1 MLLFPIL
8 GVAMKALQFT
18 SPGEFS
24 VNDIDV
30 PTIGPDEV
38 LLASRAVGICHSDIE
53 LLEGRYIIP
62 FGYPIIP
69 GHEWSAEVMEVGSR
83 VTSLKPGD
91 RVVGECVIGMDHF
104 GFSISG
110 AGAEFFTAK
119 ESWLHKLPD
128 NVSWTQGALVEPFSC
143 GYYATVRADNLDGS
157 DTVLVYGAGPIG
169 LGTVAAAAA
178 KGARVIVAEPS
189 ADRVEIA
196 KKLGAE
202 AAVDPTSDGF
212 LEEVMELTGGAGA
225 SVVFEAS
232 GKPSAMASALETAA
246 FRARLVYIGIDVG
259 GSAPAKLGLFQS
271 KELQARG
278 IIGSPGVWPQTIE
291 FLSRTGI
298 DLTPLVTKTFPLAE
312 ADQAIQAI
320 YDDKSQVKIH
330 YVSEAS

>member
-1 MLLFPIL
+1 
-8 GVAMKALQFT
+8 MKALQFT
-18 SPGEFS
+18 APGSFS
-24 VNDIDV
+24 VNDL
-30 PTIGPDEV
+30 PTPAIGPDEV

-83 VTSLKPGD
+83 VTGLKPGD

-110 AGAEFFTAK
+110 AGAEYFVAK

-169 LGTVAAAAA
+169 LGTVAASSA
-178 KGARVIVAEPS
+178 KGARVIVAEPA

-196 KKLGAE
+196 RRLGAD
-202 AAVDPTSDGF
+202 AAVDPTSEGF
-212 LEEVMELTGGAGA
+212 VDQVMELTGGAGA

-232 GKPSAMASALETAA
+232 GKPAAMASALETAG
-246 FRARLVYIGIDVG
+246 FRARIVYIGIDVG
-259 GSAPAKLGLFQS
+259 GSAPAKMGLFQS

-298 DLTPLVTKTFPLAE
+298 DLSPLVTSTFPLAE
-312 ADQAIQAI
+312 ADQAIQTVL
-320 YDDKSQVKIH
+320 DDRSQVKVH
-330 YVSEAS
+330 YVSSAS

>member
-1 MLLFPIL
+1 
-8 GVAMKALQFT
+8 MKALQFMA
-18 SPGEFS
+18 PGDFS
-24 VNDIDV
+24 VNDINT
-30 PTIGPDEV
+30 PGIGDDEV

-69 GHEWSAEVMEVGSR
+69 GHEWSAEVMEVGKK

-91 RVVGECVIGMDHF
+91 HVVGECVIGMEHF

-119 ESWLHKLPD
+119 ESWLHKIPD

-157 DTVLVYGAGPIG
+157 DTAIVLGAGPIG
-169 LGTVAAAAA
+169 LGVVAAASA

-189 ADRVEIA
+189 AERVAIA
-196 KKLGAE
+196 RQLGAD
-202 AAVDPTSDGF
+202 ASVDPTSETF
-212 LEEVMELTGGAGA
+212 LEQVAELTGGKGA

-232 GKPSAMASALETAA
+232 GKPAAMASALEVAA
-246 FRARLVYIGIDVG
+246 FRARIVYIGIDVG

-298 DLTPLVTKTFPLAE
+298 DLTPLVTSTFDLSE
-312 ADQAIQAI
+312 ADKAIQTVL
-320 YDDKSQVKIH
+320 DDKSQVKVH
-330 YVSEAS
+330 YVSNAG

>member
-1 MLLFPIL
+1 
-8 GVAMKALQFT
+8 MKALQFT
-18 SPGEFS
+18 APGAYA

-30 PTIGPDEV
+30 PTIADDEV

-69 GHEWSAEVMEVGSR
+69 GHEWSAEVMDVGSK
-83 VTSLKPGD
+83 VTNVKPGD
-91 RVVGECVIGMDHF
+91 RVVGECVIGVEHF

-110 AGAEFFTAK
+110 AGAEYFVAK
-119 ESWLHKLPD
+119 ADWLHAIPENL
-128 NVSWTQGALVEPFSC
+128 SWTQGALVEPFSC

-157 DTVLVYGAGPIG
+157 DTALVLGAGPIG
-169 LGTVAAAAA
+169 LGVVAAAAA

-189 ADRVEIA
+189 AARVDIA
-196 KKLGAE
+196 RRLGAE
-202 AAVDPTSDGF
+202 TAVDPTSDTF
-212 LEEVMELTGGAGA
+212 LDEVAELTDGKGA

-232 GKPSAMASALETAA
+232 GKPAAMASALEAAA

-278 IIGSPGVWPQTIE
+278 IIGSPGVWPQTIA
-291 FLSRTGI
+291 FLARTGI
-298 DLTPLVTKTFPLAE
+298 DLSPLVTSTFPLAQADE
-312 ADQAIQAI
+312 AIRTV
-320 YDDKSQVKIH
+320 YEDKSQVKVH
-330 YVSEAS
+330 YTSNAS